1 MNLETKEFVSWMPG
15 QPPPPLVHAHE
26 PVKTK
31 FAQRFDSIQDLKIA
45 ARFRINVK
53 KRIKNGVPPMEAVE
67 LEFCESLE
75 ITSRIFMQLGGHD
88 FQYKNAHAW
97 FLYKKKSI

>member
-1 MNLETKEFVSWMPG
+1 M
-15 QPPPPLVHAHE
+15 VHAHD
-26 PVKTK
+26 PAKTK
-31 FAQRFDSIQDLKIA
+31 FAKRFDSVQDLKIA

-53 KRIKNGVPPMEAVE
+53 KRIMSGVPPLEAVE

-75 ITSRIFMQLGGHD
+75 MTSRILMQLGGHD

-97 FLYKKKSI
+97 SLYKKKSI